1 MIHPIDRRGFLCG
14 ATAALAA
21 AHSLAAE
28 DDLFPIIDTHQHLWD
43 LKKFKLPWLK
53 NEAKLARSYVMEDYR
68 AATGELAKS
77 SLKPTAR
84 VVKAVYMEVDVTPE
98 QQTMEAEHLIEIC
111 KKGDAPTV
119 AAVISGRPASA
130 DFGAYLKPFRDS
142 KYIKGVRQVLHV
154 ADTPAGTCLGKQ
166 FIQGVRLLG
175 EYNLSFD
182 LCMRNA
188 DLPDAAKLI
197 DACPDTR
204 FILDHCGNADLKAKD
219 HSQWKKDMAEVAKRK
234 NVVCKVSGFI
244 ASAKDGKWTV
254 EELAPIIHHTL
265 DTFGPDRVM
274 FGGDWPVCT
283 LSASFRQWVDALR
296 TVVRDRK
303 VEEQRRLFH
312 DNAARFYRL
321 A

>member
-1 MIHPIDRRGFLCG
+1 MTHTFDRRTFLQG
-14 ATAALAA
+14 AA
-21 AHSLAAE
+21 AVVAAANVLAAE
-28 DDLFPIIDTHQHLWD
+28 ERDVFPIIDTHQHLWD

-53 NEAKLARSYVMEDYR
+53 NEPKLARSYIMDDYL
-68 AATGELAKS
+68 AATGDLAKS
-77 SLKPTAR
+77 KPAAK
-84 VVKAVYMEVDVTPE
+84 VVKAVYMEVDVAVA
-98 QQTMEAEHLIEIC
+98 QQTMEAEHLIAIC

-119 AAVISGRPASA
+119 AAVISGRPASP
-130 DFGAYLKPFRDS
+130 DFGTYLKPFRDS
-142 KYIKGVRQVLHV
+142 PYIKGVRQVLHV

-175 EYNLSFD
+175 ENNLSFD

-219 HSQWKKDMAEVAKRK
+219 HTQWKKDMSDVAKRK

-254 EELAPIIHHTL
+254 EELAPIINHTL

-283 LSASFRQWVDALR
+283 LSATYRQWVDALR
-296 TVVRDRK
+296 SVVRERK
-303 VEEQRRLFH
+303 AEEQRKLFH
-312 DNAARFYRL
+312 DNAAKFYRL